1 MTEVK
6 KDWTE
11 KHLQEVRRYQTILD
25 KTPYEMKVKR
35 IEIMARMLV
44 FIGRL
49 SAGFSEEYK
58 NIYAERKYT
67 YAQAKLAATGQ
78 KEAKAEIEIYE
89 LRKQEAQAFGN
100 MERWRRAFETTKE
113 EINALKY
120 SVKIDIEDGSSRTN
134 F

>member
-1 MTEVK
+1 MGDQR
-6 KDWTE
+6 DWTE
-11 KHLQEVRRYQTILD
+11 EHLNEVRRYQAILNN
-25 KTPYEMKVKR
+25 TPYEMKVKR

-49 SAGFSEEYK
+49 SAGFGGEYK
-58 NIYAERKYT
+58 RIYAERKYT
-67 YAQAKLAATGQ
+67 YAQAKLSATGQ
-78 KEAKAEIEIYE
+78 KDAHAEIAVHQ
-89 LRKQEAQAFGN
+89 LRKQEAQAFEN

>member
-1 MTEVK
+1 MGNQR
-6 KDWTE
+6 DWTE
-11 KHLQEVRRYQTILD
+11 EHLKEVRKYQTILNN
-25 KTPYEMKVKR
+25 TPYESKVKR
-35 IEIMARMLV
+35 IEVMARMLV

-49 SAGFSEEYK
+49 SAGFSGEYK
-58 NIYAERKYT
+58 RIYAERKYT
-67 YAQAKLAATGQ
+67 YAQAKLDATGQ
-78 KEAKAEIEIYE
+78 KDAKAEIAVYD
-89 LRKQEAQAFGN
+89 LRKQEAQAFEN